1 MDAKTLKREV
11 NNLDGLRHLLKHLI
25 HNWRKDLFQ
34 EDITFFFLGYY
45 FLSLTLFLFAFK
57 KLLTLFLWL
66 YLSRKGLC
74 WLHILSA
81 QLAVQAASQDDM

>member
-34 EDITFFFLGYY
+34 EDITFFF
-45 FLSLTLFLFAFK
+45 F
-57 KLLTLFLWL
+57 
-66 YLSRKGLC
+66 
-74 WLHILSA
+74 
-81 QLAVQAASQDDM
+81 